1 MNEFRFALLRFYP
14 IFVYCV
20 AFSLSTWQTSN
31 SHADSTP
38 LTEQVLQDLM
48 KYLQMSRYKDEDCVM
63 TAPPYTPNNG
73 DGWNISKNEIK
84 IFSLIKKKKACERL
98 IFTFKILVMLTWYP
112 FLVFSCLIW
121 HWDCKNKIWSPCTI
135 SSF

>member
-1 MNEFRFALLRFYP
+1 MVWWKLGGKVSFSLSSLSLSLICNATCIYNYTQKALSKPTILQYPMNEFRFALLRFYP
-14 IFVYCV
+14 FFFYCV

-84 IFSLIKKKKACERL
+84 SSL
-98 IFTFKILVMLTWYP
+98 W
-112 FLVFSCLIW
+112 
-121 HWDCKNKIWSPCTI
+121 
-135 SSF
+135 

>member
-1 MNEFRFALLRFYP
+1 MEIGGKSLFLSLSSLSLSLICNATCIYNYTQKALSKPTILQYPMNEFRFALLTKDF
-14 IFVYCV
+14 IQFFFYCV

-84 IFSLIKKKKACERL
+84 SSL
-98 IFTFKILVMLTWYP
+98 
-112 FLVFSCLIW
+112 
-121 HWDCKNKIWSPCTI
+121 
-135 SSF
+135 

>member
-1 MNEFRFALLRFYP
+1 MNFDLLCPDF
-14 IFVYCV
+14 IQILFNCV

-38 LTEQVLQDLM
+38 ITEQVLQDLM

-84 IFSLIKKKKACERL
+84 S
-98 IFTFKILVMLTWYP
+98 
-112 FLVFSCLIW
+112 FLW
-121 HWDCKNKIWSPCTI
+121 
-135 SSF
+135 

>member
-1 MNEFRFALLRFYP
+1 MNEFRFALLTKDF
-14 IFVYCV
+14 IQFFFYCV

-84 IFSLIKKKKACERL
+84 SSL
-98 IFTFKILVMLTWYP
+98 W
-112 FLVFSCLIW
+112 
-121 HWDCKNKIWSPCTI
+121 
-135 SSF
+135 